1 MRLPSVGILRKRL
14 FRHVLLALAV
24 SLPIFIFAFSRLLS
38 TNPFPLD
45 KLEACPESPV
55 LLDRHGSVVNRNLG
69 RDGQWRIPVELSSI
83 SRRLK
88 QATIAVEDERFYAHH
103 GVDPISVGRAV
114 MQNLFAAKVVSGA
127 STLDMQLCR
136 MLDPQPRTFNSKII
150 EASRAWRTSEKLS
163 KNEVLE
169 AYLNLAPYGGNLSG
183 VEAASLRY
191 FGKSAKELSL
201 SEAALLAG
209 LPQSPSKLRPDLF
222 PDRAAVRREKVLERM
237 LEEGMIS
244 REEAQ
249 RAKLEP
255 VRVKSYP
262 LTARNSR
269 HFVAEAIRRRHSG
282 GKAFLDLQLQSTV
295 EALVEEHLKTLP
307 VLSEASVVMI
317 ELETG
322 GLSAMVGGS
331 NFDNP
336 NGGQVNA
343 ALAWRSPGSTLK
355 PFIYAAA
362 ALERRLDGHT
372 LLPDRPVNLAGW
384 TPENFNR
391 NFSDRVNVGD
401 ALRFSLNLPA
411 LRVAREVGACKASGL
426 AEACGISFRADP
438 VGRGGLAFV
447 LGAVETRLIDLANA
461 YATLGRGGVRRD
473 VRFFLDEPM
482 VDCRILE
489 KQVCLWL
496 SHELSSRKL
505 PSQEF
510 RNLSIEATPW
520 FMRKTGTSSGRRDAW
535 AVGHNGKFAIG
546 VWVGRTSGMGDAA
559 FVGSRAAEP
568 LLARIFDLPEVRELE
583 APPHFTPWTIGHPLN
598 LFDEDSQ
605 LVIVTPQTG
614 SVFRR
619 VNEFVEVVPRAS
631 LNHGLTWFLNGS
643 QLVGEGMRKVEVGI
657 GRHELLCLTPE
668 GSFARSSF
676 EVH

>member
-1 MRLPSVGILRKRL
+1 MKFPALGFFSKRL
-14 FRHVLLALAV
+14 FRGALLVFAV
-24 SLPIFIFAFSRLLS
+24 SLPIFIFAFFRLVS
-38 TNPFPLD
+38 SNPFPFE
-45 KLEACPESPV
+45 KLEARPKSAV
-55 LLDRHGSVVNRNLG
+55 WLDRQGSVLNRNLG
-69 RDGQWRIPVELSSI
+69 KDEQWRIPVALSSI
-83 SRRLK
+83 SPRLR
-88 QATIAVEDERFYAHH
+88 QATIAVEDERFYSHH
-103 GVDPISVGRAV
+103 GVDPISVGRAF

-136 MLDPQPRTFNSKII
+136 MLDPQPRRFNSKMI
-150 EASRAWRTSEKLS
+150 EAARALRASEKLS
-163 KNEVLE
+163 KDEVLE

-183 VEAASLRY
+183 AEAASLRY
-191 FGKSAKELSL
+191 FGKSARELSL

-209 LPQSPSKLRPDLF
+209 LPQSPSKLRPDQF
-222 PDRAAVRREKVLERM
+222 PDQAALRRDKVLDRM
-237 LEEGMIS
+237 VEEGMIS
-244 REEAQ
+244 REEALC
-249 RAKLEP
+249 AKLEP
-255 VRVKSYP
+255 VEVKSYP
-262 LTARNSR
+262 LTACKSR
-269 HFVAEAIRRRHSG
+269 HFVAEAIRRRRSG
-282 GKAFLDLQLQSTV
+282 GQTFLDMRLQSSV
-295 EALVEEHLKTLP
+295 EFLVEEHLKNLP
-307 VLSEASVVMI
+307 DTSEASVVVI

-322 GLSAMVGGS
+322 GLSAMVGGT
-331 NFDNP
+331 NFENP

-372 LLPDRPVNLAGW
+372 LLPDRPENLAGW

-391 NFSDRVNVGD
+391 NFSEQVPAGD

-411 LRVAREVGACKASGL
+411 IRVAREVGACKASGL
-426 AEACGISFRADP
+426 AEACGISFRVDP

-447 LGAVETRLIDLANA
+447 LGAVETRLIDLVNA

-473 VRFFLDEPM
+473 VRFFLDDPM
-482 VDCRILE
+482 VDCLILD

-505 PSQEF
+505 PPREF
-510 RNLSIEATPW
+510 RNLSIESIPW

-546 VWVGRTSGMGDAA
+546 VWVGRTSGMGDEA

-568 LLARIFDLPEVRELE
+568 LLARIFDLPSVRAYE
-583 APPHFTPWTIGHPLN
+583 APPSFTPWLVENPMN
-598 LFDEDSQ
+598 LFDEDSR
-605 LVIVTPQTG
+605 LVIVSPQTG

-631 LNHGLTWFLNGS
+631 LNHGLTWFLNGR
-643 QLVGEGMRKVEVGI
+643 QLAREGTRKVAVGI
-657 GRHELLCLTPE
+657 GRHELLCLTPA